1 VIEHAFLIAMIVLNL
16 GASIIN
22 SFAAIRQLR
31 RAKKYR
37 ADFERLLAFAAF
49 LSCEESGAPPKVRE
63 YARAALPPG
72 AQVIIDPPGGRVH

>member
-1 VIEHAFLIAMIVLNL
+1 MLPAIQIAAIVLCL
-16 GASIIN
+16 VASVVNTI
-22 SFAAIRQLR
+22 SAIRQIR